1 MKYSE
6 RQRAIFDTY
15 ENTHKNIVIEAGPG
29 SGKTFCLV
37 ECCKRTPSYKR
48 VLFMAFNKSIAEEL
62 KEKLP
67 QRCTVGTFHS
77 MGLKVLFQN
86 FSFKMKLNENKIFK
100 IALKHLDFDQDDKIP
115 QKQKLRYLMELQE
128 IYNQIRIN
136 LLVDY
141 KKDIPNICIDKDFEF
156 RERMIEDIIVIERE
170 YLKQAQH
177 IHNSKEFEIDFTDM
191 LYLPY
196 ILLDESGFP
205 KYDVVMV
212 DECQDQNCLQ
222 RELILRFV
230 KKGGRFIYVGDK
242 KQCQPAGTKIL
253 MADRTYKNI
262 EDVQVGEGVACF
274 HRKSAGIL
282 GLSAFEGGRRAKGF
296 EILDKQ
302 SRMVDE
308 IISVRLKNGM
318 ISSYSKEHIC
328 YAKFNRERVE
338 RCYILYLMCNAL
350 GMWRIGITKLY
361 NEKSGSSFGLSF
373 RMRLENCI
381 KGWILNIYDSRVEA
395 MKAESIYSYKFGIPQ
410 LTFCIERSSNKS
422 ILKDKDIVDIY
433 NQIGS
438 LNDRVIEILKYFN
451 KDINCPFVVN
461 KDNIHKS
468 RDHIFLINACNLFTE
483 YMEMAYIDYDKWYC
497 PCKKNGSRRYL
508 LNYSPIEKIEIKKEK
523 QMVYCLDVKTH
534 HNYIADGIL
543 THNCI
548 YSFTGSSISNFECIQ
563 RTNETVTLPL
573 DITYRCAKKIV
584 DEANKVFPGLIA
596 CESNEEGEV
605 CEGSYTDAKEGDFI
619 LCRNNLPLVEAF
631 IKLLSL
637 NKKATIKGKD
647 FGDSLNSIL
656 SKISRISDLNTLLE
670 NKLKELMNK
679 GLTKSAAMNN
689 LSYVNLAEKVS
700 IIIKLYRTWSD
711 FETMKQAIEIMFS
724 EDTKDG
730 IILSTIHKSK
740 GLEADTVYF
749 LQPELIPSPHITTE
763 EMLYSEKCL
772 KFVAITRAKKRLV
785 YCH

>member
-15 ENTHKNIVIEAGPG
+15 ENTRKNIVIEAGPG

-191 LYLPY
+191 LCLPY
-196 ILLDESGFP
+196 ILLDESSFP

-242 KQCQPAGTKIL
+242 KQ
-253 MADRTYKNI
+253 
-262 EDVQVGEGVACF
+262 
-274 HRKSAGIL
+274 
-282 GLSAFEGGRRAKGF
+282 
-296 EILDKQ
+296 
-302 SRMVDE
+302 
-308 IISVRLKNGM
+308 
-318 ISSYSKEHIC
+318 
-328 YAKFNRERVE
+328 
-338 RCYILYLMCNAL
+338 
-350 GMWRIGITKLY
+350 
-361 NEKSGSSFGLSF
+361 
-373 RMRLENCI
+373 
-381 KGWILNIYDSRVEA
+381 
-395 MKAESIYSYKFGIPQ
+395 
-410 LTFCIERSSNKS
+410 
-422 ILKDKDIVDIY
+422 
-433 NQIGS
+433 
-438 LNDRVIEILKYFN
+438 
-451 KDINCPFVVN
+451 
-461 KDNIHKS
+461 
-468 RDHIFLINACNLFTE
+468 
-483 YMEMAYIDYDKWYC
+483 
-497 PCKKNGSRRYL
+497 
-508 LNYSPIEKIEIKKEK
+508 
-523 QMVYCLDVKTH
+523 
-534 HNYIADGIL
+534 
-543 THNCI
+543 CI

-596 CESNEEGEV
+596 YESNEEGEV

-656 SKISRISDLNTLLE
+656 SKISRISDLNILLE

-730 IILSTIHKSK
+730 IVLSTIHKSK